1 MFVLDAPDETAAP
14 AAVDRTAAPTSTE
27 LDKRADL
34 DKRAALG
41 RSAALDKPARADE
54 PGKAAFPTPAAAR
67 FRRAGQRL
75 VPYLYLAPALVL
87 LVVWTYRPLVQAFE
101 LSTYSWNLLP
111 TQPMKPV
118 GTANYERLLELP
130 AFWDSLG
137 RTGVLILGLLPFTV
151 LLPLLIALAGRRVH
165 GRARTLYH
173 AFVFAPFLVAPV
185 AAAAVWRWLLHPG
198 GGFVGQLLGSDRN
211 WVYDAETAHT
221 VIIVITGWQL
231 LGFAVLVIWAGLA
244 GISSDYD
251 EAARVDGA
259 SPAQI
264 RRWVTMPL
272 LSPTLMFMVLTT
284 VLLSPALTFPLIDSM
299 TQGGPSQA
307 TTNIYYLLWD
317 YAFHTFD
324 AGLSAAA
331 GVLLFL
337 GFGVL
342 AGILVWISE
351 KVAFHDD

>member
-1 MFVLDAPDETAAP
+1 MFVVVEEREADLEIGRR
-14 AAVDRTAAPTSTE
+14 VAPT
-27 LDKRADL
+27 
-34 DKRAALG
+34 
-41 RSAALDKPARADE
+41 
-54 PGKAAFPTPAAAR
+54 
-67 FRRAGQRL
+67 RRLLSRRILRGCA
-75 VPYLYLAPALVL
+75 PYLYLAPALFL
-87 LVVWTYRPLVQAFE
+87 LVVWTYQPLAQAFQ

-111 TQPMKPV
+111 SSPMTSV

-130 AFWDSLG
+130 AFRDALG
-137 RTGVLILGLLPFTV
+137 RTAVLIVGLLPLTV
-151 LLPLLIALAGRRVH
+151 LLPVLIALASRRVH
-165 GRARTLYH
+165 GRARTVYH
-173 AFVFAPFLVAPV
+173 ALVFAPFLVAPV

-198 GGFVGQLLGSDRN
+198 SGFVDQILGSDRN
-211 WVYDAETAHT
+211 WVYDAATAHG
-221 VIIVITGWQL
+221 VILGITGWQL
-231 LGFAVLVIWAGLA
+231 LGFAVLVVWAGLA
-244 GISSDYD
+244 GISGDYD

-259 SPAQI
+259 SPGQI
-264 RRWVTMPL
+264 RRWITLPL
-272 LSPTLMFMVLTT
+272 LSPTLMFLVLTT
-284 VLLSPALTFPLIDSM
+284 VLLSPTLTFPLIDSM

-317 YAFHTFD
+317 YAFHSFD